1 MKPTPYLFF
10 NGTCAEALAAYRDIF
25 GGKIVD
31 VAKGRDM
38 PPEMSIP
45 DDRKD
50 WLMHAELRFDG
61 GSLMGS
67 DNVFGT
73 SDAMAGVAVMVSLPT
88 VDEAQAAF
96 DKLAVGGAVTMPFA
110 PTFWTAGFGRVTDR
124 WGTLW
129 MINCDAAQ
137 AHEDADG

>member
-10 NGTCAEALAAYRDIF
+10 NGTAAQALAAYRDIF
-25 GGKIVD
+25 GGEIVD

-38 PPEMSIP
+38 PAEISIP
-45 DDRKD
+45 DDKKD
-50 WLMHAELRFDG
+50 WIMHAELRFEG

-73 SDAMAGVAVMVSLPT
+73 ADAMAGAAVMVSLST
-88 VDEAQAAF
+88 VDAAQAAF
-96 DKLAVGGAVTMPFA
+96 DKLAVGGTVTMPFA
-110 PTFWTAGFGRVTDR
+110 PTFWTAGFGRVTDQ

-129 MINCDAAQ
+129 MINCAAS
-137 AHEDADG
+137 AAREDADG